1 MSRPSIFGPKDKTT
15 LCTIIGRILLEKNV
29 IAKQA
34 NSLDFPNTLDKYNL
48 GLSILRI
55 ESI

>member
-15 LCTIIGRILLEKNV
+15 LCTIIVRILLEKNV